1 MTFLNTQRKTII
13 MENELDELTE
23 NQDFTENEF
32 LETMQIHAKLSEKE
46 NDLTGKKKITVK
58 QNRAF
63 HHLDK
68 NKSDIL
74 LKTVQNLSHKCIILI
89 MMDCGLRVT
98 ECVTL
103 QMKNFNFKKKTI
115 TVKSLKKRGED
126 VSREIPIS
134 NRLLQVL
141 ADYVKER
148 KPLKE
153 TDYLF
158 PSPYADH
165 ISRKAVNK
173 LCDRLKK
180 VNPAFKDLHPHAL
193 RHTFATTMLANG
205 AELHHVK
212 EMLGHTSFDTTLIYN
227 HTPMELLRKHV
238 DAATDKKE
246 SQFKKLIQKVLN
258 IKKKAPSFIQFS
270 SNPENFIIGRDKEM
284 MQIVDALNK
293 NINTI
298 LTGKI
303 GVGKSHLVKQI
314 ELKDR
319 KVLILDELNNL
330 KMTFIN
336 MLLYLY
342 DNDKATIKELVFGDF
357 DKTQILQ
364 KLQKDSVYSLIAE
377 IIKITEKH
385 EYILM
390 IENVDGITA
399 KAVKSIELLKDH
411 FVIITTARQIPINKS
426 SFLWNFQQ
434 IEIHP
439 LNRTNSIELIHKLS
453 YDLDVEDFELYRQHI
468 YDQSA
473 GNPRVIFELCD
484 RFRKEIYITEDNIR
498 TVRHIGGLHEIDMSW
513 TVMLLLACVAVLRY
527 TSREVGSES
536 LRFIGG
542 IAMIGLMF
550 VRFFLS
556 KTKRRFL

>member
-1 MTFLNTQRKTII
+1 MEENLNEQL
-13 MENELDELTE
+13 ENE
-23 NQDFTENEF
+23 DFTENEF
-32 LETMQIHAKLSEKE
+32 SETMQIHAKISEKE
-46 NDLTGKKKITVK
+46 NHPTEKKKVSIK
-58 QNRAF
+58 RERSF

-74 LKTVQNLSHKCIILI
+74 LKTVQNIKHKTIILI
-89 MMDCGLRVT
+89 MMDCGLRVS

-134 NRLLQVL
+134 NRLLTVL
-141 ADYVKER
+141 AEYVKAR
-148 KPLKE
+148 KPEKE

-158 PSPYADH
+158 PSAEPAGH
-165 ISRKAVNK
+165 LSRKAINRM
-173 LCDRLKK
+173 CDRLKK
-180 VNPAFKDLHPHAL
+180 VNPAFANLHPHAL

-212 EMLGHTSFDTTLIYN
+212 EMLGHSSYDTTLIYN
-227 HTPMELLRKHV
+227 HTPIELLRKHV
-238 DAATDKKE
+238 DNATDKRE
-246 SQFKKLIQKVLN
+246 SSFKRLIKKVLN
-258 IKKKAPSFIQFS
+258 IKKKIPSFIQFS
-270 SNPENFIIGRDKEM
+270 SNPDNFLIGRDKEM
-284 MQIVDALNK
+284 MEIVDALNK

-303 GVGKSHLVKQI
+303 GIGKSHLLKQI

-319 KVLILDELNNL
+319 KVLLLDEMNNL

-342 DNDKATIKELVFGDF
+342 DNDKETIKNLVFGAF
-357 DKTQILQ
+357 DKSQILQ

-377 IIKITEKH
+377 IIKITEKQ
-385 EYILM
+385 EYIII
-390 IENVDGITA
+390 IENVDGITS
-399 KAVKSIELLKDH
+399 KAVKCIELLKDH
-411 FVIITTARQIPINKS
+411 FVILTTAREIPINKS
-426 SFLWNFQQ
+426 SFLWNFKQ
-434 IEIHP
+434 IEIAP

-453 YDLDVEDFELYRQHI
+453 YDLDVEDFELFRQHI

-484 RFRKEIYITEDNIR
+484 RFRKEVYITEDNIR
-498 TVRHIGGLHEIDMSW
+498 TVRHIGGLKEIDMSW

-527 TSREVGSES
+527 TSREMGSES

-550 VRFFLS
+550 FRFFLS

>member
-1 MTFLNTQRKTII
+1 MEENLNEQL
-13 MENELDELTE
+13 EE
-23 NQDFTENEF
+23 QDFTENDF
-32 LETMQIHAKLSEKE
+32 METMQIHAKLSEPETEVKE
-46 NDLTGKKKITVK
+46 KKKVTVK
-58 QNRAF
+58 RKREF

-74 LKTVQNLSHKCIILI
+74 LKSVQNLRHKTIILI

-141 ADYVKER
+141 ADYIKER
-148 KPLKE
+148 KPKTE
-153 TDYLF
+153 NDYLF
-158 PSPYADH
+158 PSPVGDH
-165 ISRKAVNK
+165 LSRKAVNK

-180 VNPAFKDLHPHAL
+180 VNPAFANLHPHAL
-193 RHTFATTMLANG
+193 RHTFATTMLSNG

-238 DAATDKKE
+238 DTATDKKE
-246 SQFKKLIQKVLN
+246 GSFRRLINRVLN
-258 IKKKAPSFIQFS
+258 IKKKAPSFMQFS
-270 SNPENFIIGRDKEM
+270 NNPENFVIGREKEM
-284 MQIVDALNK
+284 MEIVDALNK

-303 GVGKSHLVKQI
+303 GIGKSHLLKQI

-319 KVLILDELNNL
+319 KFLVLDEMNNL

-342 DNDKATIKELVFGDF
+342 DNDKEAIKELVFGSF
-357 DKTQILQ
+357 DKSQILQ

-377 IIKITEKH
+377 IIKITEKQ
-385 EYILM
+385 EYIIV
-390 IENVDGITA
+390 IENVDGITS
-399 KAVKSIELLKDH
+399 KAVKCIEMMKDH
-411 FVIITTARQIPINKS
+411 FVIITTAREIPINKS
-426 SFLWNFQQ
+426 SFLWNFKQ
-434 IEIHP
+434 IDIQP

-484 RFRKEIYITEDNIR
+484 RFRKEIYITEENIR
-498 TVRHIGGLHEIDMSW
+498 TVRHIGGLKEIDMSW

-527 TSREVGSES
+527 TSREMGSES

-542 IAMIGLMF
+542 MAMIALMF
-550 VRFFLS
+550 FRFFLS